1 MGPDATYWTPRVLE
15 SLSVATE
22 IPVGESGDMLPIV
35 RPLRVTVNV
44 EGVGVDAPALTLTTK
59 SCDVRPATLV
69 IVVVRNAGS
78 LA

>member
-1 MGPDATYWTPRVLE
+1 M
-15 SLSVATE
+15 S
-22 IPVGESGDMLPIV
+22 PIV

-59 SCDVRPATLV
+59 DCDDRPVTLV